1 MTEII
6 SCARDTQLHTFPGL
20 EELSSSAHVHT
31 DGSNCQFFADSS
43 KLLVRTNKNWG
54 IELLRIKSNDQP
66 VGGRTLATVKKI
78 AIENLYCVACPRT
91 SGKDEIAIG
100 LTCGMVR
107 FMSYKKANFSKRF
120 DADRIAIGVTF
131 MDFNTTD
138 DFLAVV
144 YENGQVNL
152 YGMKTST
159 KLQKL
164 AFDKHT
170 VKARFHPTKRCH
182 LAVASYKGGVVLYD
196 SQSKKTVYSQP
207 TAHQSPCRDLA
218 MVESFPDYL
227 FSVGYDSVI
236 NIFDVRRN
244 ERALQIL
251 SNYPFESLAIADGGQ
266 QFAVGN
272 LKGYVYGYDMRSL
285 KEPLNM
291 RKVHQTNVNSLAFV
305 PLPKEGASRR
315 SMIELEM
322 SRKPVKGSARVSEG
336 GAAIEDTEPRAGR
349 RSMDQHDSF
358 MGEMDLF
365 LQRRDIPLDCM
376 SRLSTSSR
384 LSMESRSSMQ
394 MAGNNL
400 MGLLEDLS
408 DCHLELNA
416 SQQATEDATETSHEA
431 AAPTINDSFVN
442 KKRLQKRAKVDC
454 SRLDGSVEQRL
465 HRPAGGV
472 RSGDN
477 LEYIREEGSEV
488 AESDSEVAATNST
501 CSNSS
506 SSHRDSHANRVL
518 AESQHGNT
526 APGAGEMRKSGPQ
539 SNVVHDKENQ
549 TRVSV
554 GSVRQEL
561 SGTSVSAATNP
572 QETSVPNECAR
583 SVETHLSQHREI
595 AGQIEELRSSIMEQ
609 FQESHLQQLDAEQA
623 LRSHLWMG
631 MFNLWRE
638 TQAKLESLEQTV
650 NTGLGLLLAKDEF
663 TQQFI
668 ATRSENKTLKDRV
681 QELEAKLHA
690 KVSMKR

>member
-1 MTEII
+1 MTEIV
-6 SCARDTQLHTFPGL
+6 SCARDTQLHNFPGL
-20 EELSSSAHVHT
+20 EQLSSSAHVHT
-31 DGSNCQFFADSS
+31 DGSDCQFLVGSS
-43 KLLVRTNKNWG
+43 KLFVRSNKNWG
-54 IELLRIKSNDQP
+54 VELLRIKSNDQP

-78 AIENLYCVACPRT
+78 MIENLYCVACPRT

-120 DADRIAIGVTF
+120 DADRIANAVTF
-131 MDFNTTD
+131 MDFNATD

-164 AFDKHT
+164 AFDNNT

-182 LAVASYKGGVVLYD
+182 LAVASYKGAVVLYD
-196 SQSKKTVYSQP
+196 SQSKKPVYSQP
-207 TAHQSPCRDLA
+207 AAHQSSCRDLA

-244 ERALQIL
+244 ERALHIQ

-272 LKGYVYGYDMRSL
+272 LKGYVYGYDLRSL

-291 RKVHQTNVNSLAFV
+291 RKVHQTNVNSLVFV
-305 PLPKEGASRR
+305 PFPKEGSSRR
-315 SMIELEM
+315 SMTELEM
-322 SRKPVKGSARVSEG
+322 SKKPIKGSLRVSEG
-336 GAAIEDTEPRAGR
+336 VAIEDTEPRAGR
-349 RSMDQHDSF
+349 ISMDQHDSF
-358 MGEMDLF
+358 MGEIDMF
-365 LQRRDIPLDCM
+365 LQRRDIPMDCM

-416 SQQATEDATETSHEA
+416 SGQATDATETSHET

-442 KKRLQKRAKVDC
+442 VNRLLKRAKVDC

-488 AESDSEVAATNST
+488 AESDSEAAATNSS

-518 AESQHGNT
+518 AESQHENT
-526 APGAGEMRKSGPQ
+526 APAAGEMRKSGPQ
-539 SNVVHDKENQ
+539 SDVVHDGDKENQ

-554 GSVRQEL
+554 ASVKQEL
-561 SGTSVSAATNP
+561 SGTSELAATNP
-572 QETSVPNECAR
+572 HETVSNERAR
-583 SVETHLSQHREI
+583 SLETHLSQHREI

-609 FQESHLQQLDAEQA
+609 FQNSHLQQLDAEQA
-623 LRSHLWMG
+623 LRSFLWMG

-638 TQAKLESLEQTV
+638 TQSKLESLEKTV

-663 TQQFI
+663 AQQFI
-668 ATRSENKTLKDRV
+668 AMRSENETLKNRLH
-681 QELEAKLHA
+681 EMEAKLHA
-690 KVSMKR
+690 KATMKR